1 MFNII
6 WVIYHIQKKESRC
19 CSPFLYFMK
28 LCRGYTAK
36 PYVYTTRPICSFE
49 ADELR
54 IKSVCRTCHMT
65 LKVGKTYEKRRI
77 IAAVF
82 TPFFVIETKKF

>member
-1 MFNII
+1 MLLSFFIF
-6 WVIYHIQKKESRC
+6 YETLSRLYRQAVC
-19 CSPFLYFMK
+19 IHNTPDLPFLYFMK

-65 LKVGKTYEKRRI
+65 LTI
-77 IAAVF
+77 
-82 TPFFVIETKKF
+82 